1 MEKECTKCHRI
12 YQTLQ
17 EETSLCPDCLKHEFG
32 SATPLNDAEHEALVS
47 EYKWADRRQRQRAER
62 MNENYLYKNRF
73 SVAGKL
79 RFSFGMVLFAITLFF
94 YVVIS
99 GDSFVTSADAM
110 NDASMRGISVLL
122 CTIAA
127 VLVGF
132 SSPRHRWL
140 TYTLGVAIII
150 AGWYMPDWREMSID
164 AAVAAENAAEEREQ
178 EKGGADLATV
188 LEGSNGRVLSKSDL
202 EVFYQLK
209 ANSTPSVSQY
219 AVYMTGQDARTREIV
234 RESLTRL
241 LEAEYTR
248 AYTRSSGALYV
259 IANVP
264 GRQKNISHILSRYG
278 KVVYSNPVE
287 GVYEMR
293 FDSEKANLVSRY
305 PVEVLTSPSN
315 ASFVSA
321 NISELTSLDPLR
333 VRAAAL
339 AFRNANVKVLRRE
352 VHEALL
358 RVLQDPWAQDYD
370 TYSALV
376 SALVIYSA
384 PGDKAVTG
392 ICRSYFEAQ
401 RVARKDIPQQVT
413 EYLVAET
420 PDEMVEPIL
429 GFWLDNPLAWNN
441 IIGRLGVRVQKPM
454 LEKLKNHENM
464 GQANAILKFLK
475 DYGNAEAIPAVQ
487 EFAAKA
493 QSNLLQR
500 SAEDTLKALRS
511 R

>member
-32 SATPLNDAEHEALVS
+32 SATPLNDAEYDALVK

-62 MNENYLYKNRF
+62 MNENFNYKNRF

-79 RFSFGMVLFAITLFF
+79 RFSFGMVLFIITLFF

-99 GDSFVTSADAM
+99 GDTFVTSADAM
-110 NDASMRGISVLL
+110 NDASMRSISVLL

-140 TYTLGVAIII
+140 TYTLGVGILIS
-150 AGWYMPDWREMSID
+150 GWYMPNWREISID
-164 AAVAAENAAEEREQ
+164 TAVAAENAEEDAENA
-178 EKGGADLATV
+178 KADVAAV
-188 LEGSNGRVLSKSDL
+188 LSDTNGRVLTKEDL
-202 EVFYQLK
+202 EVFYQQK
-209 ANSTPSVSQY
+209 QSASPSVSQY
-219 AVYMTGQDARTREIV
+219 AVYMTGQDSRTREIV

-293 FDSEKANLVSRY
+293 FDPEKANLVCRY
-305 PVEVLTSPSN
+305 PVEVLTTPSN

-321 NISELTSLDPLR
+321 NISELGSLDPLR
-333 VRAAAL
+333 VRAAAM
-339 AFRNANVKVLRRE
+339 AFRDSNVKVLRRE
-352 VHEALL
+352 IHASLM
-358 RVLQDPWAQDYD
+358 RSLQDPWAQDYD

-376 SALVIYSA
+376 SALVVYSA
-384 PGDKAVTG
+384 PGDKAVTD
-392 ICRSYFEAQ
+392 ICRRYFETQ
-401 RVARKDIPQQVT
+401 RTAHKDIPSQVT
-413 EYLVAET
+413 EYLVAEN

-429 GFWLDNPLAWNN
+429 SFWLENPLAWNAV
-441 IIGRLGVRVQKPM
+441 LGKLGNRAQKPM
-454 LEKLKNHENM
+454 LEKLKNPENM
-464 GQANAILKFLK
+464 GQANVILKFLK
-475 DYGNAEAIPAVQ
+475 DHGTAEAIPAVQ

-493 QSNLLQR
+493 NSNLLQR
-500 SAEDTLKALRS
+500 SAEDALKALRS

>member
-1 MEKECTKCHRI
+1 MEKECTKCHHIFR
-12 YQTLQ
+12 TTQ
-17 EETSLCPDCLKHEFG
+17 EEATLCPDCLKQEFG
-32 SATPLNDAEHEALVS
+32 AAMPLNDAEHDALVS

-62 MNENYLYKNRF
+62 MNESYKYQNRF

-79 RFSFGMVLFAITLFF
+79 RFSFGMVLFVITLFF

-110 NDASMRGISVLL
+110 NDASMRSISVLL

-140 TYTLGVAIII
+140 TYTLGVAIIVC
-150 AGWYMPDWREMSID
+150 GWFMPDWREISID
-164 AAVAAENAAEEREQ
+164 AAVAAENTEIEKQDSEGGLAAV
-178 EKGGADLATV
+178 LAENSGQV
-188 LEGSNGRVLSKSDL
+188 LTKSDL

-209 ANSTPSVSQY
+209 ANSTPSLSQY

-234 RESLTRL
+234 RDSLTRL

-248 AYTRSSGALYV
+248 AYTRSSGAMYV

-287 GVYEMR
+287 GIYEMR
-293 FDSEKANLVSRY
+293 FDPEKANLVSRY
-305 PVEVLTSPSN
+305 PVEVLTTPTN

-321 NISELTSLDPLR
+321 NISELSSLDPLR

-339 AFRNANVKVLRRE
+339 AFLNSNVKVLRRE
-352 VHEALL
+352 VHESLL
-358 RVLQDPWAQDYD
+358 RTLHDPWAQDYD

-384 PGDKAVTG
+384 PGDKAVTD
-392 ICRSYFEAQ
+392 ICRKYFETQ
-401 RVARKDIPQQVT
+401 RTARKEIPQQVT
-413 EYLVAET
+413 EYLVAEV

-429 GFWLDNPLAWNN
+429 SFWLDNPLAWNSVM
-441 IIGRLGVRVQKPM
+441 GRLGGKAQKPM
-454 LEKLKNHENM
+454 LEKLKNPENM
-464 GQANAILKFLK
+464 GQANVILKFLK
-475 DYGNAEAIPAVQ
+475 DYGTAEAIPAVQ

-493 QSNLLQR
+493 NSNLLQR

>member
-32 SATPLNDAEHEALVS
+32 SATPLNDAEYDALVK

-62 MNENYLYKNRF
+62 MNENFNYKNRF

-79 RFSFGMVLFAITLFF
+79 RFSFGMILFIITLFF

-99 GDSFVTSADAM
+99 GDTFVTSADAM
-110 NDASMRGISVLL
+110 NDASMRSISVLL

-132 SSPRHRWL
+132 SSPRHRRL
-140 TYTLGVAIII
+140 TYTLGVGILIS
-150 AGWYMPDWREMSID
+150 GWYMPDWREISID
-164 AAVAAENAAEEREQ
+164 TAVAAENAEEDAENA
-178 EKGGADLATV
+178 KADVAAV
-188 LEGSNGRVLSKSDL
+188 LSDTNGRVLTKEDL
-202 EVFYQLK
+202 EVFYQQK
-209 ANSTPSVSQY
+209 QSASPSVSQY
-219 AVYMTGQDARTREIV
+219 AVYMTGQDSRTREIV

-293 FDSEKANLVSRY
+293 FDPEKANLVCRY
-305 PVEVLTSPSN
+305 PVEVLTTPSN

-321 NISELTSLDPLR
+321 NISELGSLDPLR
-333 VRAAAL
+333 VRAAAM
-339 AFRNANVKVLRRE
+339 AFRDSNVKVLRRE
-352 VHEALL
+352 IHTSLM
-358 RVLQDPWAQDYD
+358 RTLQDPWAQDYD

-376 SALVIYSA
+376 SALVVYSA
-384 PGDKAVTG
+384 PGDKAVTD
-392 ICRSYFEAQ
+392 ICRRYFETQ
-401 RVARKDIPQQVT
+401 RTAHKDIPMQVT
-413 EYLVAET
+413 EYLVTEI

-429 GFWLDNPLAWNN
+429 SFWLENPLAWNAV
-441 IIGRLGVRVQKPM
+441 LGKLGNRAQKPM
-454 LEKLKNHENM
+454 LEKLKNPENM
-464 GQANAILKFLK
+464 GQANVILKFLK
-475 DYGNAEAIPAVQ
+475 DHGTAEAIPAVQ

-493 QSNLLQR
+493 NSNLLQR